1 MTKDYIFWINKSC
14 NIKDSLDNIV
24 FWRNAL
30 DVPNVLLP
38 VLLHLQLEVVHHG
51 LVLLVVDV
59 VGNIQAEKTT
69 SNKSKAKKKDIRS
82 SRFLYDGAPSHGED
96 PQDAEEDA
104 DVVEDDAELA
114 RLRPLLWVQSSWC
127 VVDSG
132 RGGGGGGLLGVP
144 VGGKGLQ
151 RSL

>member
-1 MTKDYIFWINKSC
+1 MTKDYILWINKSC
-14 NIKDSLDNIV
+14 NIKNPSDYFV

-30 DVPNVLLP
+30 DVSNVLLS

-51 LVLLVVDV
+51 LVLFVVDI
-59 VGNIQAEKTT
+59 VGNVKAEKT
-69 SNKSKAKKKDIRS
+69 SSDKSKAKKKDVRS

-104 DVVEDDAELA
+104 DVVEDDPELA
-114 RLRPLLWVQSSWC
+114 RLRPLLRILSCWC

-132 RGGGGGGLLGVP
+132 RGGDGGWLLGVP
-144 VGGKGLQ
+144 VG
-151 RSL
+151 